1 MPSVLFILL
10 IALAIFG
17 TRKMRE
23 LATNILSKGQP
34 WEKLMGLMTEPVS
47 PGSQKLA
54 STSGSSAELSKLAAT
69 PVEPPSWLAKSIGG
83 E

>member
-10 IALAIFG
+10 IALVIFG
-17 TRKMRE
+17 PRKMQE

-34 WEKLMGLMTEPVS
+34 WEKLMGLMVKPVS
-47 PGSQKLA
+47 PSSQQLA
-54 STSGSSAELSKLAAT
+54 PISRSSAELSKLAAT
-69 PVEPPSWLAKSIGG
+69 PVEPPSWLVKSMGG

>member
-47 PGSQKLA
+47 PRNQKLVPP
-54 STSGSSAELSKLAAT
+54 SGWSAELSKLAAT
-69 PVEPPSWLAKSIGG
+69 PAGQPSWLAKSIGG
-83 E
+83 G